1 MEKTMNDRLDKAIE
15 EQIAYF
21 KTLFTWVHIGND
33 ALFKGDIEK
42 HDRAYRMVT
51 AIEDAETLVGRP
63 FKKLVSSIMDEIS
76 EEDEDEYE
84 RIIQIVGSEEELEQ
98 EIVKEGRKGAWL

>member
-1 MEKTMNDRLDKAIE
+1 MVNAIKDTE
-15 EQIAYF
+15 
-21 KTLFTWVHIGND
+21 
-33 ALFKGDIEK
+33 AL
-42 HDRAYRMVT
+42 
-51 AIEDAETLVGRP
+51 AE
-63 FKKLVSSIMDEIS
+63 LVSSIMDEIS

>member
-1 MEKTMNDRLDKAIE
+1 MNDRLDKAIE

-42 HDRAYRMVT
+42 HDRAYRMVN
-51 AIEDAETLVGRP
+51 AIKDTEALAE
-63 FKKLVSSIMDEIS
+63 LVSSIMDEIS